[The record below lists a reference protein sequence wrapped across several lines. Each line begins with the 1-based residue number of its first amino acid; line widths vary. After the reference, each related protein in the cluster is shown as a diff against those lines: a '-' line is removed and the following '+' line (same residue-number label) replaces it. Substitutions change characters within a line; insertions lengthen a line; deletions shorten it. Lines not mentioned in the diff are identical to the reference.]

1 MTLTQ
6 TQLRQ
11 VAALARHGNFR
22 QAAAALRI
30 SQPALTKGIQ
40 SVEAALGVRLFDR
53 PPGPVALTEFGK
65 RVMAHAEAAAAA
77 DADLLH
83 DIAQMRGLETG
94 SLSVALG
101 PYPSVLSGYAAAARL
116 STAHP
121 GLAMGL
127 HVAGWR
133 EVTNAV
139 ADRSA
144 DIGIAELSDAVLNEA
159 LATELVAR
167 HRARVFCRPGHPILA
182 RRRVTIRELL
192 QFPWVNTRVPRR
204 IAAAFP
210 SRPWRAGRLHEPT
223 GEFVPAIELDVPM
236 QLTAFVQ
243 DCDALAFG
251 TLGLVERD
259 LETGRIAVVSTPGFD
274 FRASYGFI
282 CLRNRSLSPG
292 ALAFMQAVRDEE
304 ALVAEREARLESI
317 YC

>member
-1 MTLTQ
+1 MLTH

-11 VAALARHGNFR
+11 VAALARHGSFR

-40 SVEAALGVRLFDR
+40 SVETALGVRLFDR
-53 PPGPVALTEFGK
+53 SPGPVALTEFGR
-65 RVMAHAEAAAAA
+65 RVMAHAEAASAA
-77 DADLLH
+77 DEDLLR
-83 DIAQMRGLETG
+83 DIALMRGLEAG
-94 SLSVALG
+94 RIDVALG
-101 PYPSVLSGYAAAARL
+101 PYPSVLSGWAAAARL

-121 GLAMGL
+121 RLAIAL

-139 ADRSA
+139 VERKADV
-144 DIGIAELSDAVLNEA
+144 GVAELSDAVLNDV
-159 LATELVAR
+159 LATELVGR
-167 HRARVFCRPGHPILA
+167 HRARVFCRPRHPILA
-182 RRRVTIRELL
+182 LRRVTIRDLL
-192 QFPWVNTRVPRR
+192 QFPWVHTRVPPRV
-204 IAAAFP
+204 AAAFP
-210 SRPWRAGRLHEPT
+210 RFPWRAGRLDELT

-243 DCDALAFG
+243 DSDALAFG

-259 LETGRIAVVSTPGFD
+259 LETGRIAVVSTSGFD

-282 CLRNRSLSPG
+282 YLRNRSLSPG
-292 ALAFMQAVRDEE
+292 TLAFMQAVRDEE